1 MGQGQDGLGLTE
13 EEKAAAEAELA
24 KGRTT
29 STTSSYSGY
38 YAPKGTIIYTPGVPA
53 DQQRT
58 ALYEITPQSVY
69 NIRYNDKWTKNQ
81 ENLIK
86 SILVAGKY
94 MNANDNIPN
103 IWNESATKG
112 FLDLLGDANNNGLTY
127 NDMFRVIMASPEDTG
142 VNKTSTTRT
151 FTISDPATAR
161 KLVNTTINSVLGR
174 DATKEELAKFASAL
188 RTYEKGAPSVTT
200 TSGSGTGSVSVTSQI
215 GASAAGREEAILDAM
230 SKRQTKEFRGVVD
243 TQLGELFS
251 NLLEEA

>member
-13 EEKAAAEAELA
+13 EERAAAAAELA
-24 KGRTT
+24 AGRTST
-29 STTSSYSGY
+29 STSSYSGY
-38 YAPKGTIIYTPGVPA
+38 YAPKGTIIYTPGVPT

-86 SILVAGKY
+86 SILVAGRY
-94 MNANDNIPN
+94 MKADENIPN
-103 IWNESATKG
+103 IWNESATRG
-112 FLDLLGDANNNGLTY
+112 FLNLLGDANNNGLTY
-127 NDMFRVIMASPEDTG
+127 NDMFRVIMASPEDTAA
-142 VNKTSTTRT
+142 NRSSTTRT

-174 DATKEELAKFASAL
+174 DATREELAKFASAL
-188 RTYEKGAPSVTT
+188 KTYERGAPSVTT
-200 TSGSGTGSVSVTSQI
+200 TTGGAGSTTVTSNI
-215 GASAAGREEAILDAM
+215 GASAAGREEAILGAM

-243 TQLGELFS
+243 TQLGELFT